1 VAPILQV
8 KGLTVGFEGGTVP
21 VLEGVDFDVEEGEI
35 LGIVGESG
43 AGKTMTALSVLRL
56 LPAAARV
63 VSGEIAYRGT
73 NLLGLNARGM
83 NRIRGAQISMIFQN
97 PRTALNPL
105 YKVEK
110 TLGQVLT
117 AHRGLKTVEAHS
129 AELELLTDVGL
140 PDPGRVLQR
149 HPHELSGGMC
159 QRVMIAY
166 AIASNPRLLIADEPT
181 TALDVTVQ
189 LQIIELLARLRREH
203 GLSLVLITHN
213 LSVVAELCDRVI
225 VMYLGRIVEEGP
237 VLEIFDHSRHP
248 YTKGL
253 LASRPSVHV
262 DGRLKTIP
270 GTVPDL
276 RHRPTGCPFH
286 PRCAFAKEICA
297 VEAPPVEI
305 VSAGHVV
312 ECHFWRELGPGP
324 VGDGGT

>member
-1 VAPILQV
+1 VAAILEV
-8 KGLTVGFEGGTVP
+8 KGLSVGLEGGAVP
-21 VLEGVDFDVEEGEI
+21 VLDGVDFSVEEGEI

-73 NLLGLNARGM
+73 NLLGLDARGM

-97 PRTALNPL
+97 PRASLNPL
-105 YKVEK
+105 YRVEK
-110 TLGQVLT
+110 TLAQVLA
-117 AHRGLKTVEAHS
+117 AHRHIRGAEAR
-129 AELELLTDVGL
+129 AAQMELLVDVGL
-140 PDPGRVLQR
+140 PDPARVLKR
-149 HPHELSGGMC
+149 NPHELSGGMC

-166 AIASNPRLLIADEPT
+166 AIASNPKLLIADEPT

-213 LSVVAELCDRVI
+213 LSVIAELCDRVI

-237 VLEIFDHSRHP
+237 VLEIFDRPRHP

-253 LASRPSVHV
+253 LDSRPSVHLG
-262 DGRLKTIP
+262 DELRPIP
-270 GTVPDL
+270 GQVPDL
-276 RHRPTGCPFH
+276 RNRPSGCPFH
-286 PRCAFAKEICA
+286 PRCAFAKEICILEAPA
-297 VEAPPVEI
+297 VEV
-305 VSAGHVV
+305 VSPRHLV
-312 ECHFWRELGPGP
+312 ECHFWREQG
-324 VGDGGT
+324 